1 LAVGCPSSTLCYEH
15 LVGIHSDSIAA
26 GVTYFLS
33 VKPTLVFHAQGIVI
47 LMQEIYEDEIGR

>member
-1 LAVGCPSSTLCYEH
+1 

-33 VKPTLVFHAQGIVI
+33 VKPTLVFHAQGIVF